1 MSKKHKVKH
10 PKRKQLGSLKYQI
23 SQLRLEPFDQKHKK
37 SMSSNTV
44 KQYKKHAQEFGAWCK
59 EHYKCKTVDEC
70 KKHIQ
75 DYSDYLRA
83 SGKSASTIHTYLAG
97 VCRVLDV
104 PLDTINKP
112 IRVVAHNMRSRGVK
126 PVDARR
132 DAGREASPRL
142 YDFAQVVGIRR
153 AEYLHL
159 TPDDLVF
166 DDFGRPC
173 VLVRKGKG
181 GKRQL
186 QRILPEEL
194 PAIKAVFDAPA
205 DEEHLFSR
213 DELKNKIDLHHLR
226 ALRAQKMYRYYL
238 DKIENTP
245 RYREQLI
252 TEIRHTWEHDDDT
265 RKENGYR
272 AKRWS
277 DMKVTGNYV
286 LRGNNRKLAQKH
298 GLPLQYDRLALLAV
312 SIFHLSHWRHD
323 VTVANYLLAV

>member
-23 SQLRLEPFDQKHKK
+23 SKLRLEPFDQKSKK
-37 SMSSNTV
+37 PMSVSTV

-59 EHYKCKTVDEC
+59 AHYKCKTVDAC

-75 DYSDYLRA
+75 DYSDYLCA
-83 SGKSASTIHTYLAG
+83 SGKSASTVHTYLAG
-97 VCRVLDV
+97 VCRVMDV
-104 PLDTINKP
+104 PLETIQKP
-112 IRVVAHNMRSRGVK
+112 LRVTADNTRSRGMK
-126 PVDARR
+126 AVDSRS
-132 DAGREASPRL
+132 DSGREASPRL
-142 YDFAQVVGIRR
+142 YDFASIVGIRR
-153 AEYLHL
+153 NEYLHL
-159 TPDDLVF
+159 GPDDLAW
-166 DDFGRPC
+166 DDFGNPC

-194 PAIKAVFDAPA
+194 PAIKAVFDNPA
-205 DEEHLFSR
+205 DANHLFSKT
-213 DELKNKIDLHHLR
+213 EMSNKIDLHHLR
-226 ALRAQKMYRYYL
+226 ALRAQQMYKYYL
-238 DKIENTP
+238 NRIQNEKG
-245 RYREQLI
+245 YREQLVA
-252 TEIRHTWEHDDDT
+252 EVKHVWEQDDDA

-272 AKRWS
+272 VKRWS
-277 DMKVTGNYV
+277 DMKVTEQYI
-286 LRGNNRKLAQKH
+286 LRGNNRKLAKKH